1 VPEAA
6 WLMFLLM
13 PIRLALLPLKLFRRI
28 ARGSSRSGPSS
39 TMVLPRRGGPLRWL
53 MGRWWAWVAFG
64 LFVALMNRSRHDER
78 RARSETDTS
87 TTVQAPAVTEPS
99 APPEENSGGHAGH
112 KGSVSDSELE
122 AGVEK
127 ALKGSRL
134 TKTEEI
140 EVDADE
146 GTVTLSGAVS
156 TPLVSQLAQALAESV
171 PGVKKVQNNLAV
183 TDGHDGPPG
192 APRWPDLTGIPFL
205 HPPEPG
211 SPEAKALAELLEKGQ
226 DALKADR
233 LEEAMG
239 IFSAALALDPKN
251 RVARRGLE
259 QATRNMKKRATGGPP
274 APAAPTPP
282 P

>member
-1 VPEAA
+1 
-6 WLMFLLM
+6 M

-28 ARGSSRSGPSS
+28 TRGASRSGPSS

-64 LFVALMNRSRHDER
+64 LFVAFMNRSRHNER
-78 RARSETDTS
+78 RERSDADTR
-87 TTVQAPAVTEPS
+87 TTVEAPAVTEPS
-99 APPEENSGGHAGH
+99 AAPEGNSPGHPGH

-127 ALKGSRL
+127 ALKGSKL
-134 TKTEEI
+134 TKAEEI

-156 TPLVSQLAQALAESV
+156 APLVSQLAQALAESV
-171 PGVKKVQNNLAV
+171 PGVKRVQNNLAV
-183 TDGHDGPPG
+183 TDGHEGPPG
-192 APRWPDLTGIPFL
+192 PGWPDLTGIPFL

-226 DALKADR
+226 EALKADR
-233 LEEAMG
+233 PEEALG
-239 IFSAALALDPKN
+239 VFGAALALDPKN

-259 QATRNMKKRATGGPP
+259 QATRNMKKRAIGGPAP
-274 APAAPTPP
+274 PAAPTPP